1 MQFFCYSMPKST
13 VHLKNCNFT
22 TKMEKNEFLFFIIFL
37 LFFVELDQL
46 VGESLENKPKKA
58 LYVKKQI

>member
-1 MQFFCYSMPKST
+1 
-13 VHLKNCNFT
+13 
-22 TKMEKNEFLFFIIFL
+22 MEKIEFLFFFIFL
-37 LFFVELDQL
+37 LFFVEMDQL